1 VNSLGETRDLRR
13 CVTSP
18 PNNGVARKL
27 AVNNGKPA
35 TLDAASVLRGNDI
48 LSSVR
53 VRCLRQ
59 VSSESDAQTA
69 DTTRTIMFIKNN
81 RVMFHLGHDDEVH
94 DVITHDVIA
103 SV

>member
-1 VNSLGETRDLRR
+1 MRR

-27 AVNNGKPA
+27 AVSNGKPA
-35 TLDAASVLRGNDI
+35 TVDAAAMLRGHDI
-48 LSSVR
+48 LSSAR
-53 VRCLRQ
+53 ARCLRQ
-59 VSSESDAQTA
+59 VSSESDAQSA
-69 DTTRTIMFIKNN
+69 DTTRTVVFIKNN